1 MSDSRTETRNL
12 DLKNITELDVNAR
25 DVAHYLLMP
34 VRRKHLTTASSSGLP
49 EESNQAAETETTKE
63 VLSREELT
71 RAMNY
76 LFSENPLTA
85 GRAVDMFLDW
95 ADQGKG
101 VFDKDDPAA
110 LGVGEILRQIGP
122 QDENVFQFLNYRA
135 TKNQFT
141 LEVPQ
146 NIKADMETAGLQI
159 NFRMRQIEDELGKL
173 PEQLLSEYMQAV
185 NKAID
190 YLVDS
195 AKPLQGYGNR
205 QLSTAD
211 LAAIYTSFFENNDR
225 FAELKPHDVKMPP
238 DQQSPDDLRWEFFLN
253 QVKNQVVRVLNKV
266 DFFNKLSPEEAKNF
280 EEYSPY
286 LVRTSLFFLFTDAAR
301 KISAQK

>member
-253 QVKNQVVRVLNKV
+253 QVKNQVVRV
-266 DFFNKLSPEEAKNF
+266 SQ
-280 EEYSPY
+280 
-286 LVRTSLFFLFTDAAR
+286 SLGIFR
-301 KISAQK
+301 KH